1 MSGSFHSENPG
12 VNGVTWLRHTKPS
25 EATNAPESAILFPP
39 NLSIRNP
46 TIGAAMLP
54 SNCPKEKARES

>member
-1 MSGSFHSENPG
+1 MTGSFHSDNPG
-12 VNGVTWLRHTKPS
+12 VKGRTWLKHTKPS
-25 EATNAPESAILFPP
+25 EATNATESAILFPP

-46 TIGAAMLP
+46 TIGAAILP